1 MSNYQKYSHRN
12 DKVPSKLKLRI
23 CLFSED
29 DKLAYS
35 VKNLLDSNIY
45 NLTLFDTKD
54 LLIDLV
60 QNQQEKIDC
69 LLVYTQSDRE
79 FWLQIQKIG
88 ILLPLVII
96 YQDLCCCEKNIL
108 YHPAEIKFDL
118 SNSEQLSTKI
128 NLAIAKFI
136 NLIPPTFFQ
145 DKTEAT
151 FDVLITQQRRLEEK
165 LKERL
170 GYLGVYYRRNPEN
183 FYRNITEEEQEEL
196 QKHLAKE
203 YRDIILIYFEN
214 EPNTNKIID
223 SFVNLAFFSDIS
235 ISKILEIHMELMDE
249 FSQQIKLEGRSE
261 DILLDY
267 RLALIDIVSHLCE
280 MYRRSI
286 PKEDISFDVMF
297 DNHL

>member
-1 MSNYQKYSHRN
+1 MSNYQNFSESGDRKF
-12 DKVPSKLKLRI
+12 PTKLKLHI
-23 CLFSED
+23 CLFSEED
-29 DKLAYS
+29 NLAYS
-35 VKNLLDSNIY
+35 VKSLLNLEIY
-45 NLTLFDTKD
+45 KVTFLSTKD
-54 LLIDLV
+54 LLIDLI

-69 LLVYTQSDRE
+69 LLVCSQQNDPDL
-79 FWLQIQKIG
+79 WLQIQKIE
-88 ILLPLVII
+88 ILPLVII
-96 YQDLCCCEKNIL
+96 YQDCSSFEKDIL

-118 SNSEQLSTKI
+118 AKSKQLSQKI
-128 NLAIAKFI
+128 NLAISKFT
-136 NLIPPTFFQ
+136 NLIPPTFFHN
-145 DKTEAT
+145 KTEAT
-151 FDVLITQQRRLEEK
+151 FDALVTQQRRLGEK

-170 GYLGVYYRRNPEN
+170 DYLGVYYRRNPEN
-183 FYRNITEEEQEEL
+183 FYRNLTKKEQEKL
-196 QKHLAKE
+196 QKKLAKE

-267 RLALIDIVSHLCE
+267 RLALIDIMSHLCE

-286 PKEDISFDVMF
+286 PKEDIRFDVSV
-297 DNHL
+297 